1 MLYRKI
7 KLQIENWLENKKDAL
22 LVTGAR
28 QVGKS
33 YIIRETLKEKNVD
46 FVEFNFI
53 KQKKLK
59 KIFEGA
65 IEEDETKFLAA
76 LQVASKKVLKANTVI
91 FFDEIQEIKEIVT
104 IIKFLVEKGKYK
116 YVLSGSLLGV
126 ELTNLKSAPVGY
138 LTTLDMY
145 PMDLEEFF
153 IANGLSNNVIEN
165 LKKSFENKT
174 PVDKFIHESLIDA
187 FYKYLIVGGMPEAV
201 QMFVDT
207 GDYNEVKAVHKK
219 IYRDYRRDF
228 TKYETEKKLK
238 LLSTYDLIPSELNM
252 KNKRYTF
259 SNLNNEL
266 KFDRYENVYLLFF
279 IFNSDGIKYE
289 K

>member
-91 FFDEIQEIKEIVT
+91 FFGEIQEIKEIVT

-145 PMDLEEFF
+145 PMDLKEFF

-219 IYRDYRRDF
+219 IYRD
-228 TKYETEKKLK
+228 
-238 LLSTYDLIPSELNM
+238 
-252 KNKRYTF
+252 
-259 SNLNNEL
+259 
-266 KFDRYENVYLLFF
+266 
-279 IFNSDGIKYE
+279 
-289 K
+289 